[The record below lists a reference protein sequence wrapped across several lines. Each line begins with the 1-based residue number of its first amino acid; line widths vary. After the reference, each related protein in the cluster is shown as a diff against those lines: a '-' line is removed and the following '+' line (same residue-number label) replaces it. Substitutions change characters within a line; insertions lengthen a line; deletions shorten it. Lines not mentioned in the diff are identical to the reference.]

1 MEYAIGPVLALLLG
15 LKFTDYKT
23 KKHQEEYKVLVERVE
38 KVGAIADRAE
48 FLAAQAE
55 AETFKKVVK
64 TIQPVAVAVKNLND
78 FVGIR

>member
-38 KVGAIADRAE
+38 KVEAV
-48 FLAAQAE
+48 AAQAE

>member
-23 KKHQEEYKVLVERVE
+23 KKHQEEYKALVERVE
-38 KVGAIADRAE
+38 KVESA
-48 FLAAQAE
+48 AAQAE

>member
-23 KKHQEEYKVLVERVE
+23 KKHQEEYKALVERVE
-38 KVGAIADRAE
+38 KVE
-48 FLAAQAE
+48 TVAAQAE

-64 TIQPVAVAVKNLND
+64 TIQPVAVAVKNLNE

>member
-15 LKFTDYKT
+15 FKFTDYKT
-23 KKHQEEYKVLVERVE
+23 KKHQEEYKALVERVE
-38 KVGAIADRAE
+38 KVEIVT
-48 FLAAQAE
+48 AQAE

-64 TIQPVAVAVKNLND
+64 TIQPVAVAVKNLNE